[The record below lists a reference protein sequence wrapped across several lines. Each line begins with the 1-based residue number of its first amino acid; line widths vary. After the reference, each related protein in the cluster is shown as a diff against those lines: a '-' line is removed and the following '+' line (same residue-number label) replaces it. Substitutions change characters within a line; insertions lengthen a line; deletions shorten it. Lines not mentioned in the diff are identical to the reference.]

1 MNEIEKAKSLEHA
14 FIKQIAFEVDDGFT
28 ASLPQAIVA
37 NFDEVKTFIT
47 EQTENDR
54 NVIVT
59 PDNIEYFKQ
68 RRAMLNKQR
77 DAVNTQKIEIHKLW
91 DAPYKNFEDKCKELL
106 AVFDSAIGNI
116 DGQLKMFDNAEREEK
131 RREFEEYYNEKGSL
145 VKNYKTYWHI
155 EDAKWLNKSVKKET
169 VFAAIDKIIED
180 ISRDVEAIKALKS
193 PSEFWLIKMYKDGAD
208 VRDIIAAGINAA
220 PYDTPDAPTAPKEK
234 EETKDRE
241 PDINVDGEI
250 TITVTLTGT
259 KEQFK
264 KLKAFLYET
273 GIKYGREE

>member
-1 MNEIEKAKSLEHA
+1 MNELTQTSELDRA

-28 ASLPQAIVA
+28 AALPQAIVA

-54 NVIVT
+54 NVVVT

-131 RREFEEYYNEKGSL
+131 RREFVDYYNDKGSL
-145 VKNYKTYWHI
+145 VKDYKTYGQI
-155 EDAKWLNKSVKKET
+155 EDVKWLNKSVKKET
-169 VFAAIDKIIED
+169 VFAAIDKIIEG
-180 ISRDVEAIKALKS
+180 ISRDVEAIKALNS
-193 PSEFWLIKMYKDGAD
+193 PSEYWLIQMYRDG
-208 VRDIIAAGINAA
+208 RDIRDVLSAGINVA
-220 PYDTPDAPTAPKEK
+220 PHDMPNVQEAPKE
-234 EETKDRE
+234 EETKE
-241 PDINVDGEI
+241 SESEI
-250 TITVTLTGT
+250 KIGNAISITMTLKGT

-264 KLKAFLYET
+264 KLKAFLTET
-273 GIKYGREE
+273 GIEYRRGV